1 MVLHRSNGSR
11 RVTTTTGTITGAD
24 LRVIEIL
31 QDLPDD
37 DLNWIAEHCTERTAV
52 TGEIV
57 FTPGTPAD
65 FMYFILEGSIEFRR
79 TDREADAPNFIAT
92 AGATSGR
99 IPFSRMKTIT
109 GRGRALTDT
118 RAALFPATDFSDLLR
133 RIPALEPRL
142 VALLTDRVRETERRE
157 HEYERF
163 RLLGRISAGM
173 AHELNNPVA
182 AARQASTE
190 LRDRI
195 DAIHRFT
202 IEMVE
207 AGVDASS
214 LHCLNAARHAVA
226 QRKPPVLDPIER
238 SEREEVMTARL
249 AELGVPEPWVS
260 ASTFVG
266 AGMTCDELAADAD
279 TIPASARKS
288 VLCWMAAAVA
298 ADTLLREVGQST
310 ARVSDLVNAVKAYT
324 QMDRPSAKESVDLRS
339 GIEAALAIFGS
350 RLEEKHITVSRQFA
364 DLPPVSVYVG
374 ELNQV
379 WANLIS
385 NSIDAV
391 EVGGHI
397 TIMGCRDDAAHV
409 RIDVIDDGCGIPEDL
424 QERVWEPFFTTKE
437 VGQGTGLG
445 LDIVRRIVVRRH
457 DGTISLRS
465 QPGETAFTVILP
477 VN

>member
-1 MVLHRSNGSR
+1 M
-11 RVTTTTGTITGAD
+11 ITAED

-31 QDLPDD
+31 ADLPDD
-37 DLNWIAEHCTERTAV
+37 DRQWIAERCEEQTAKA
-52 TGEIV
+52 GEIV
-57 FTPGTPAD
+57 FVPGTPAEY
-65 FMYFILEGSIEFRR
+65 MYFLLAGALEWRR
-79 TDREADAPNFIAT
+79 VDRQADAPNFVAR
-92 AGATSGR
+92 AGATTGR
-99 IPFSRMKTIT
+99 IPFSRMKTIA
-109 GRGRALTDT
+109 GQGRALTDA
-118 RAALFPATDFSDLLR
+118 RAALFPASQFAELLQ

-142 VALLTDRVRETERRE
+142 VSLLTDRVRETERRE

-202 IEMVE
+202 IEMVQV
-207 AGVDASS
+207 GVDAAA
-214 LHCLNAARHAVA
+214 LEGLNRERLEVA
-226 QRKPPVLDPIER
+226 SRRPVVLDPVER
-238 SEREEVMTARL
+238 SEREEAMTNRL
-249 AELGVPEPWVS
+249 AEAGVPEPWVS
-260 ASTFVG
+260 AATFVG
-266 AGMTCDELAADAD
+266 AGITCDELRDASD
-279 TIPASARKS
+279 CIPEPALKP

-298 ADTLLREVGQST
+298 TDTLVREVSQAT

-324 QMDRPSAKESVDLRS
+324 QMDRPSAKEFVDVRK
-339 GIEAALAIFGS
+339 GIEASLAIFQQ
-350 RLEEKHITVSRQFA
+350 RLEEKHITISRQFA
-364 DLPPVSVYVG
+364 ELPQVSVYAG

-385 NSIDAV
+385 NAIDAV
-391 EVGGHI
+391 DMGGHI
-397 TIMGCRDDAAHV
+397 TLMGCRDGASHV
-409 RIDVIDDGCGIPEDL
+409 RIDVMDDGVGIPEDL

-457 DGTISLRS
+457 EGTVTLQSS
-465 QPGETAFTVILP
+465 PGSTVFTVILP